1 MSEMTFRHS
10 IAYPNAAHPTLTDIA
25 NTFIAHEKLVV
36 LLAEL
41 LERFLDGVEIKSIKI
56 ELERAEVGSIYEHF
70 LVALFLVFQK
80 DLEKDVP
87 DVIEALTGHRVD
99 GRFDTLV
106 TVLLFVL
113 LFWGARY
120 LGSRVMRKS
129 APEAPTAVPPA
140 IQGDYNTYVHI
151 AADQLNISPEQLE
164 RAVEKV
170 AQGNKRQTLG
180 RAAADL
186 FRPAKRG
193 SDGRIVAEGIPE
205 VSPAAIAEF
214 PNEAALADLG
224 RDTEIEPYQNVVVE
238 IRATDREKRAQGWAG
253 ILEVEGL
260 ERRVPIILFP
270 TIDMTALAQCRRAR
284 VDAMVET
291 KSIGEDER
299 VPVRIHLIA
308 VHECLDQ
315 IAGAKLATP

>member
-1 MSEMTFRHS
+1 MSEVTFRHS
-10 IAYPNAAHPTLTDIA
+10 VAYPNATHPTLTDIA
-25 NTFIAHEKLVV
+25 NTLIAHEKLVF

-41 LERFLDGVEIKSIKI
+41 LENSLDGVTVNRINI
-56 ELERAEVGSIYEHF
+56 ELERAEAGSIYEHF
-70 LVALFLVFQK
+70 LVALFVVFQK

-87 DVIEALTGHRVD
+87 DVIEALTGYRVD
-99 GRFDTLV
+99 ERFDTII

-120 LGSRVMRKS
+120 LGSRVLRKTDPN
-129 APEAPTAVPPA
+129 APVTVPPA
-140 IQGDYNTYVHI
+140 IQGDYNTYIHI
-151 AADQLNISPEQLE
+151 AADQLNIPPERLE
-164 RAVEKV
+164 HAVEKV

-193 SDGRIVAEGIPE
+193 GDGRIVAKGIPE

-224 RDTEIEPYQNVVVE
+224 RDTEIEPYPNVVLE
-238 IRATDREKRAQGWAG
+238 IRATDRDKRAQGWAG

-260 ERRVPIILFP
+260 ERRVPITLFP
-270 TIDMTALAQCRRAR
+270 TIDMATLAQCRRAR
-284 VDAMVET
+284 VDTMVET
-291 KSIGEDER
+291 KAIGDDER
-299 VPVRIHLIA
+299 VPVRIHVIT
-308 VHECLDQ
+308 VHECLDAQ
-315 IAGAKLATP
+315 TEVS